1 MNLPK
6 PLKTV
11 LTVLLMYAVCVLLLH
26 YRRDGMDWT
35 LALLLGLALAPVA
48 LLLSWGRERL
58 NSKAERA
65 GLRLRERR
73 ARNQ

>member
-11 LTVLLMYAVCVLLLH
+11 LTVALMYAICVLLLR

-58 NSKAERA
+58 NGKAQAA
-65 GLRLRERR
+65 GQRRRERR
-73 ARNQ
+73 ARSR